1 MSSITLFAN
10 IVGKTVIVDTIR
22 ESTSSIYSIL
32 SSNPIELNT
41 HLEIYDFE
49 NRLKIIDALLD
60 ELKPNENKH
69 RALKLSLESIKK
81 TIDRIHENIDI
92 LNKQVLHHNTKWFKN
107 WRQPEYNKTIK
118 DLDILSNKL
127 DKNFD
132 ILLKVINIED
142 KI

>member
-69 RALKLSLESIKK
+69 KALKLSLESIKK

-92 LNKQVLHHNTKWFKN
+92 LNKQVVYHNTKWFKN

>member
-69 RALKLSLESIKK
+69 KALKLSLESIKK
-81 TIDRIHENIDI
+81 TIDKIHKNIDI
-92 LNKQVLHHNTKWFKN
+92 LNKQVVYHNTKWFKN

>member
-1 MSSITLFAN
+1 M
-10 IVGKTVIVDTIR
+10 
-22 ESTSSIYSIL
+22 
-32 SSNPIELNT
+32 
-41 HLEIYDFE
+41 EIHDFE
-49 NRLKIIDALLD
+49 NRLKIIDALLE

-69 RALKLSLESIKK
+69 KALKLALESIKK
-81 TIDRIHENIDI
+81 TIDKIHNN
-92 LNKQVLHHNTKWFKN
+92 LNKLNSEIEYHQSKWFN
-107 WRQPEYNKTIK
+107 TWRQPSYNNTLS

>member
-1 MSSITLFAN
+1 M
-10 IVGKTVIVDTIR
+10 
-22 ESTSSIYSIL
+22 Y
-32 SSNPIELNT
+32 
-41 HLEIYDFE
+41 
-49 NRLKIIDALLD
+49 
-60 ELKPNENKH
+60 
-69 RALKLSLESIKK
+69 
-81 TIDRIHENIDI
+81 
-92 LNKQVLHHNTKWFKN
+92 HNTIWFKN

>member
-69 RALKLSLESIKK
+69 KALKLSLESIKK
-81 TIDRIHENIDI
+81 TIDRIHKNIDI
-92 LNKQVLHHNTKWFKN
+92 LNKQVVYHNTKWFKN
-107 WRQPEYNKTIK
+107 WRKPEYNKTIK